1 MPFVSIKYVK
11 ENIADDPD
19 GKMTR
24 IADKVS
30 RAIAEEMGVGP
41 DSVWVGFEPLPAAE
55 FYVGASSVAAMRAKR
70 G

>member
-1 MPFVSIKYVK
+1 MPFVSIKYVR
-11 ENIADDPD
+11 ENIADDPE

-30 RAIAEEMGVGP
+30 RAIGEEMGVGP

-55 FYVGASSVAAMRAKR
+55 FYDGASSVAARRAKK